1 VGPVLDTVVESSWRV
16 GEGVE
21 GRRMLGVKALEESHT
36 VFIGDGRE
44 MQDRKL
50 LQWG

>member
-1 VGPVLDTVVESSWRV
+1 
-16 GEGVE
+16 
-21 GRRMLGVKALEESHT
+21 MLGVKALGEAHT